1 MAILSSVAHDK
12 CITHEIVSV
21 HGEGQGYVV
30 WSDEVAIMARML
42 SVEMLRTRNVLIFRS
57 RLLLVF

>member
-21 HGEGQGYVV
+21 HGEGQGCVV
-30 WSDEVAIMARML
+30 WSDKVAMARML
-42 SVEMLRTRNVLIFRS
+42 LVEMLRTRDVLALRS
-57 RLLLVF
+57 RLLLVV